1 MACVVDVDEGEVAA
15 LVGQVAEPVFVD
27 ILEDACEDSCDIG
40 QVFLMVVDDVV
51 CLFKPLEEMG
61 DF

>member
-1 MACVVDVDEGEVAA
+1 MAGVVDIDEGEVTA
-15 LVGQVAEPVFVD
+15 LIGQIAKTTFVD
-27 ILEDACEDSCDIG
+27 IFKDARQDSCDIR